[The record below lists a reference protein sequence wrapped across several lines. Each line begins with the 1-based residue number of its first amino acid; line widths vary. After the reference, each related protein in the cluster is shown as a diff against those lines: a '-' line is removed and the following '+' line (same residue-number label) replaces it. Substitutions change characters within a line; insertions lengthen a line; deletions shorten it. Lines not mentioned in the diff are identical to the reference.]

1 MMWREKPFAHLRP
14 TTIPETLDRSLDVTF
29 RLGPL
34 LFLASFIYASNY
46 LVSIASYYIPG
57 FHTSTPI
64 IAAGLLLLM
73 LLREF
78 VAAISFLAVFQGMLF
93 PLRPLSGKAL
103 LRTALRKLPAYF
115 FTQILYMIAVV
126 FFAIISWGFL
136 TSQTPT
142 MSHSI
147 QSAFAL
153 ATLFIGLWVT
163 IRLSLAPVVC
173 LIEETSPWQA
183 FKRSHYLTSTFKV
196 APGGR
201 RDSPVTRYI
210 LITLFPLSIVTV
222 LAAGFILYGTAIGM
236 SWPVQLDDPQVKL
249 MLGYFG
255 FIASFAALPFYRS
268 GLMALYIE
276 YRMRHEA
283 LDFYLRLRERRRED
297 SGNAERPFE

>member
-1 MMWREKPFAHLRP
+1 MMWKEKPFAHLRP
-14 TTIPETLDRSLDVTF
+14 TTIPETIDRSLDVTF
-29 RLGPL
+29 RFAPL
-34 LFLASFIYASNY
+34 LFLASLIYSSDY
-46 LVSIASYYIPG
+46 LVSIAPYYIRG
-57 FHTSTPI
+57 FHTSTPA
-64 IAAGLLLLM
+64 IAASLLLLM
-73 LLREF
+73 LFREF
-78 VAAISFLAVFQGMLF
+78 AAAMSFLAVFQGILF
-93 PLRPLSGKAL
+93 PLRPLSAKAL
-103 LRTALRKLPAYF
+103 VRTAIRKLPAYF

-136 TSQTPT
+136 TSQSPAI
-142 MSHSI
+142 SHTI

-153 ATLFIGLWVT
+153 GTLLIGLWVT

-183 FKRSHYLTSTFKV
+183 FKRSHYLTSTFKT
-196 APGGR
+196 APGEQ

-210 LITLFPLSIVTV
+210 LITLFPLSIVAV
-222 LAAGFILYGTAIGM
+222 LAVGFIIYSAAIGM
-236 SWPVQLDDPQVKL
+236 SWPVELDAPQVKL

-297 SGNAERPFE
+297 SGSPERPFE